1 MLGGGGVRWRAREE
15 CQRLQR
21 RRRRKREF
29 PPCLLNAKPKVNF
42 YSNHRHKNFFS
53 PRSLAHAFM
62 HSHMHTQIHA
72 HTFTHTHAP
81 NHTVDHTPNRSH
93 TLSISFPSLFIRTLA
108 TIIYFLRDLQLW
120 QLLQVFVYYW
130 VVNENVDSTN

>member
-1 MLGGGGVRWRAREE
+1 MWWGGVRWRAREE

-42 YSNHRHKNFFS
+42 YSNHRHKNFFLLVLS
-53 PRSLAHAFM
+53 HTHSLT
-62 HSHMHTQIHA
+62 HTCTHT
-72 HTFTHTHAP
+72 HTYTFTHTC
-81 NHTVDHTPNRSH
+81 TCTQSH

-108 TIIYFLRDLQLW
+108 AIIYFLRDLQLW
-120 QLLQVFVYYW
+120 QLLQVFVYFL